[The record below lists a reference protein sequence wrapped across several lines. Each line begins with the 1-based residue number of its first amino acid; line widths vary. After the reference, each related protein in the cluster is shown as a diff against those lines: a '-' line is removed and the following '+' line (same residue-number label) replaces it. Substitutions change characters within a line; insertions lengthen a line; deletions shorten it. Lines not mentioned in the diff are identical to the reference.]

1 MTVVPKAYEDGLRG
15 LLNAW
20 DPLDVAE
27 DVQDEYDCMLDQL
40 FLLLR
45 TGADQPRIDGFLR
58 DDLTHHFGLDPRFLG
73 TESMAARLRAWWD
86 GAASHHDA

>member
-1 MTVVPKAYEDGLRG
+1 MTVVPEAYEDGLRR
-15 LLNAW
+15 LLNEW

-27 DVQDEYDCMLDQL
+27 DVQDEYDCMLGQL

-45 TGADQPRIDGFLR
+45 TGADQQRIDGFLR
-58 DDLTHHFGLDPRFLG
+58 EDLTHHFGLDPRFSG

-86 GAASHHDA
+86 GAPSPNDA